1 MYKPTNS
8 LRGLMIVSGL
18 CLLFPEVAL
27 AQQESARQ
35 KPDPRSE
42 VISADSP
49 DGAKFVEVNG
59 ARMHYVDEG
68 EGQVFLFLH
77 GNPTSSY
84 LWRNVI
90 PFAQSVGRTIA
101 VDNIGFG
108 KSDKPDLDYTFQTHR
123 DYIDAFIE
131 VMGLEDLI
139 IVGHDWGSVLGLDYA
154 RRTPGNVKGVVL
166 MEAIIPPAYP
176 RASFAEMGD
185 GAAMF
190 RAFRDPETGR
200 EMLIESN
207 MFVEQVLPGAVLR
220 SLTEEEMA
228 AYRAPFE
235 DKAARFPIYVWPNE
249 LPIEGEPRRNVEVVE
264 KIGAWLETSD
274 TPKLLL
280 YARPGAIVSP
290 DAARWMVE
298 NYSNL
303 QAQFVGYGIHFIQ
316 EDEPEAIGRAI
327 ADRYRRTF

>member
-1 MYKPTNS
+1 MYEPTSS

-18 CLLFPEVAL
+18 CVLISVVTL
-27 AQQESARQ
+27 AQEGRASQ

-42 VISADSP
+42 VISAGFPYGS
-49 DGAKFVEVNG
+49 KFVEVNG

-84 LWRNVI
+84 LWRNVM
-90 PFAQSVGRTIA
+90 PFVQSVGRTIA

-108 KSDKPDLDYTFQTHR
+108 KSDKPELDYTFQTHR
-123 DYIDAFIE
+123 DYIDGFIE
-131 VMGLEDLI
+131 ALGLEGLI
-139 IVGHDWGSVLGLDYA
+139 IVGHDWGSVLGLDHA
-154 RRTPGNVKGVVL
+154 RRNPGNVKGVVF

-176 RASFAEMGD
+176 RASLAEMGD
-185 GAAMF
+185 SAAMF

-200 EMLIESN
+200 EMLIEDN
-207 MFVEQVLPGAVLR
+207 MFVEEVLPGAVLR

-249 LPIEGEPRRNVEVVE
+249 LPIAGEPRRNVEVIE

-274 TPKLLL
+274 MPKLLL

-290 DAARWMVE
+290 DAAQWMVE
-298 NYSNL
+298 HYNNL

-327 ADRYRRTF
+327 SDWYRRMF

>member
-1 MYKPTNS
+1 MYKPTND
-8 LRGLMIVSGL
+8 LRGLMIACGL
-18 CLLFPEVAL
+18 CLLIPL
-27 AQQESARQ
+27 AQEGSARQ
-35 KPDPRSE
+35 KPDSESE
-42 VISADSP
+42 VISADFPYGS
-49 DGAKFVEVNG
+49 KFVEVNG
-59 ARMHYVDEG
+59 ARMHYVDVG

-84 LWRNVI
+84 LWRNVM
-90 PFAQSVGRTIA
+90 PFVQPVGRTIA

-108 KSDKPDLDYTFQTHR
+108 KSDKPELDYTFQTHR
-123 DYIDAFIE
+123 DYIDGFIE
-131 VMGLEDLI
+131 VLGLENLI
-139 IVGHDWGSVLGLDYA
+139 IVGHDWGSVLGLDHA
-154 RRTPGNVKGVVL
+154 RRNPGNVKGVVF

-176 RASFAEMGD
+176 RASLAEMGD
-185 GAAMF
+185 SAAMF

-200 EMLIESN
+200 EMLIEDN
-207 MFVEQVLPGAVLR
+207 MFVEEVLPGAVLR

-249 LPIEGEPRRNVEVVE
+249 LPIEGEPRRNVEVIE
-264 KIGAWLETSD
+264 KIGAWLETSEV
-274 TPKLLL
+274 PKLLL

-290 DAARWMVE
+290 DEAQWMVE
-298 NYSNL
+298 NYNNL

-327 ADRYRRTF
+327 SDWYRRTF